1 MHWET
6 GYYFLK
12 IKKTDIALDY
22 MMCNQKWFK
31 RIFTNNY
38 KTDIVRRKSLEL

>member
-1 MHWET
+1 MLFSENKEKSIYVRVYDVQSK
-6 GYYFLK
+6 G
-12 IKKTDIALDY
+12 
-22 MMCNQKWFK
+22 FK